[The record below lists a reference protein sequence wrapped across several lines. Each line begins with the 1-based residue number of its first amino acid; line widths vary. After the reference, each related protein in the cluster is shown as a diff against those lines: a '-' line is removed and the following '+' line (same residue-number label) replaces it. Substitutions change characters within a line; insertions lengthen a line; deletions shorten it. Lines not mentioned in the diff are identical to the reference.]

1 MSENTVTVRSIDVR
15 ELKPYISLLQNYIGL
30 PFPQLE
36 LECMAA
42 ERETNPEAK
51 HEFRIIESVT
61 YEKIC
66 KLLNKHFDHIDAK
79 SSIPSFLWLVANLYY
94 YGNIEEQE
102 QLDIE
107 FTLDQR
113 EELQI
118 REEIAQ
124 LFTFIQQR
132 KSIQLIG
139 DGQYGLEGRPIEFG
153 SEDKSSLR
161 IHNTSCWFEALL
173 ENYLFPNCLPDV
185 ASDEDAQRI
194 WKKKRKK
201 VGRKSRTNTNAI
213 IHGVDSLFH
222 DAGLVR
228 GVAPTNLCEFLFD
241 YLDTMG
247 YLNDP
252 TDRLSLAPSTIKT
265 YIHNLRKETA
275 SPQFGNAV
283 FKKASIEELSRT
295 TPEEAAYFWL
305 FYPKQEKKEPVE

>member
-15 ELKPYISLLQNYIGL
+15 ELKPYIPLLQNYIGL

-51 HEFRIIESVT
+51 HEFRIIEFIT

-124 LFTFIQQR
+124 LYTFIQQR
-132 KSIQLIG
+132 KSIQLVG
-139 DGQYGLEGRPIEFG
+139 DGEYGFGGRPIEFV
-153 SEDKSSLR
+153 SEDKSALR

-194 WKKKRKK
+194 WKKGRKK
-201 VGRKSRTNTNAI
+201 VGRKSRTETNAI
-213 IHGVDSLFH
+213 IHGVEMFLH
-222 DAGLVR
+222 DEGLVDS
-228 GVAPTNLCEFLFD
+228 VAPTNLCEFLFD
-241 YLDTMG
+241 YLDAMG
-247 YLNDP
+247 YLSDP
-252 TDRLSLAPSTIKT
+252 TDRLSLAPSSIKA
-265 YIHNLRKETA
+265 YIHNMRKETA
-275 SPQFGNAV
+275 SPQFCNAE
-283 FKKASIEELSRT
+283 FKKVSIEELSRP
-295 TPEEAAYFWL
+295 TPEESSYFWL
-305 FYPKQEKKEPVE
+305 FHPKQAKKESEG